1 MWPLFIELIVSFY
14 IKITQGKLLLENSG
28 NFILARMWPPC
39 LNVNHLLNIGYF
51 GFPGSVLYRWDVEE
65 RKVTSQCDISTLVPL
80 GDENASCVTQGK
92 ISGAY
97 LGYYTNKVFFQ
108 TFEY

>member
-1 MWPLFIELIVSFY
+1 M
-14 IKITQGKLLLENSG
+14 
-28 NFILARMWPPC
+28 
-39 LNVNHLLNIGYF
+39 YF

-65 RKVTSQCDISTLVPL
+65 RIVTSQCDISTLVPL

-97 LGYYTNKVFFQ
+97 RAGYAHKIVSFQ

>member
-1 MWPLFIELIVSFY
+1 M
-14 IKITQGKLLLENSG
+14 
-28 NFILARMWPPC
+28 
-39 LNVNHLLNIGYF
+39 
-51 GFPGSVLYRWDVEE
+51 LYRWDVEE

-97 LGYYTNKVFFQ
+97 LGDCIKKVSFQ